1 MIRLQA
7 ALGEQLF
14 DLAQRE
20 PVAKI
25 PAHGTKNQ
33 LRRRLPHLNIAG
45 RVACFTVFS
54 AYHQPPPPKLQH
66 IQSIR

>member
-1 MIRLQA
+1 VIRLQT

-33 LRRRLPHLNIAG
+33 LRAVCR
-45 RVACFTVFS
+45 T
-54 AYHQPPPPKLQH
+54 
-66 IQSIR
+66 